1 MSSQPPILRPL
12 ASLAEYEA
20 CTELQEEVWGRGFSE
35 RVSAAILMIANRLGG
50 LSAGAFDES
59 GMLLGF
65 VFGLTGLMKGELVH
79 WSDML
84 AVHPDVRDQGLGTRL
99 KRYQREVL
107 LDRGIRRMHWTFDPL
122 QSRNA
127 HVNFAKLG
135 IVSREYVEDM
145 YGQTDSPL
153 HRGVG
158 TDRLVATWE
167 MDSSRVEERLEG
179 EERPPEAHD
188 VGDLPRVLEVREGG
202 RFPEPGDALLDL
214 TDHRVL
220 LNVPREIDIL
230 MKEDLALAVR
240 WREASRVPFLH
251 YSGRGYEVREF
262 VREKNLSAY
271 VLERSGSVAEGAE
284 GDGSPEDVSGV
295 EGHSGAEDPSRVEG
309 DSRTKGRGRA
319 RGTP

>member
-1 MSSQPPILRPL
+1 MSSQAHTFRPL
-12 ASLAEYEA
+12 ASPAEYEA
-20 CTELQEEVWGRGFSE
+20 CTELQEAVWGQGFSE

-50 LSAGAFDES
+50 LSAGAFDDS

-65 VFGLTGLMKGELVH
+65 VFGLTGVMDGELVH

-84 AVHPDVRDQGLGTRL
+84 AVRPDVRDQGLGTRL

-122 QSRNA
+122 QGRNA

-167 MDSSRVEERLEG
+167 MDSTRVETRLAGKDEPPRA
-179 EERPPEAHD
+179 EE
-188 VGDLPRVLEVREGG
+188 VGDLPRVLEVREGD
-202 RFPEPGDALLDL
+202 RFPKPGEALLDL
-214 TDHRVL
+214 NDHRIL
-220 LNVPREIDIL
+220 LNVPKEIDFL
-230 MKEDLALAVR
+230 MNQDLALAVR
-240 WREASRVPFLH
+240 WREATRVPFLH
-251 YSGRGYEVREF
+251 YSRRGYEVREF
-262 VREKNLSAY
+262 VREETLSAY
-271 VLERSGSVAEGAE
+271 VLERPGTAAEERE
-284 GDGSPEDVSGV
+284 G
-295 EGHSGAEDPSRVEG
+295 
-309 DSRTKGRGRA
+309 GRSSE
-319 RGTP
+319 TMS

>member
-1 MSSQPPILRPL
+1 
-12 ASLAEYEA
+12 
-20 CTELQEEVWGRGFSE
+20 
-35 RVSAAILMIANRLGG
+35 
-50 LSAGAFDES
+50 
-59 GMLLGF
+59 MLLGF
-65 VFGLTGLMKGELVH
+65 VFGLTGVMEGELVH

-122 QSRNA
+122 QGRNA

-179 EERPPEAHD
+179 KARPPEAKE
-188 VGDLPRVLEVREGG
+188 VGHLPRVLEVGEGE
-202 RFPEPGDALLDL
+202 RFPEPGDALLNL
-214 TDHRVL
+214 TDRRVL
-220 LNVPREIDIL
+220 LNVPEEIDVL
-230 MKEDLALAVR
+230 MNEDLDLAVR

-251 YSGRGYEVREF
+251 YSRRGYEVREF

-271 VLERSGSVAEGAE
+271 VLERSGTAAEGAE
-284 GDGSPEDVSGV
+284 D
-295 EGHSGAEDPSRVEG
+295 
-309 DSRTKGRGRA
+309 RGRA
-319 RGTP
+319 ERTP